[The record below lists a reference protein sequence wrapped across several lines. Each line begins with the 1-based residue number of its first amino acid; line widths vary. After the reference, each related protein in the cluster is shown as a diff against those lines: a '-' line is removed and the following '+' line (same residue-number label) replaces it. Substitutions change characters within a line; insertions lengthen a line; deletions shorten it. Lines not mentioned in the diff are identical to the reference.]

1 MFAEVLLPGMR
12 YIIGKHKELWKNSR
26 FVLSSVSAALFLIGS
41 LIINYIAGT
50 YATQNASNAVSDI
63 ILDNIPKINMD
74 FMFVQVFF
82 IFLFFVALLLVN
94 EPRQIPFVLKS
105 IALFVFIRSIFINLT
120 NIGPYPDNDFLALN
134 SDFIKKFTFGGD
146 LFFSG
151 HTGLPFLMS
160 LIFWKNKVLR
170 ITFILT
176 SIAFGMAVLLGHL
189 HYSIDVFAAF
199 FITEGI
205 YRIAEKIFAK
215 DHKLFLFGYN

>member
-1 MFAEVLLPGMR
+1 MGL
-12 YIIGKHKELWKNSR
+12 IIEKHKELWKNPR
-26 FVLSSVSAALFLIGS
+26 FILSSATAFLFLIGS
-41 LIINYIAGT
+41 LVINYIAGT

-63 ILDNIPKINMD
+63 ILDNIPKINTD

-82 IFLFFVALLLVN
+82 MFWFFVAFLLIN
-94 EPRQIPFVLKS
+94 EPKHIPFVLKS

-120 NIGPYPDNDFLALN
+120 NIGPYPDNDFLA
-134 SDFIKKFTFGGD
+134 SSGDFMKKFTFGGD

-151 HTGLPFLMS
+151 HTGLPFLMA
-160 LIFWKNKVLR
+160 LIFWENKTLR
-170 ITFILT
+170 VGFILT
-176 SIAFGMAVLLGHL
+176 SIIFGTAVLLGHL

-215 DHKLFLFGYN
+215 DLKLFLFGYN